1 MPQEHYHRK
10 VHAQP
15 GLQHQ
20 SDGIANPHERINS
33 KHEITQEDMVIDSR
47 QKLMFLDCWLSGD
60 NESRPVYVPVANAGM
75 SYGEAFEASVGT
87 GRVRKSV
94 VLDDSRLYVS
104 YQFDGV
110 GEGVFRVVVN
120 LAMPSCDGPAGRF
133 RVGDEIKG
141 GFGQLLQITA
151 VQRIALE
158 DAVLGGKL
166 GISVS
171 QPVSLHS
178 FPCFSV
184 SQSEA
189 GFEKIMQAVV
199 MTFECALTKQTDTLE
214 FCLDVVQDK

>member
-1 MPQEHYHRK
+1 
-10 VHAQP
+10 
-15 GLQHQ
+15 
-20 SDGIANPHERINS
+20 
-33 KHEITQEDMVIDSR
+33 
-47 QKLMFLDCWLSGD
+47 
-60 NESRPVYVPVANAGM
+60 
-75 SYGEAFEASVGT
+75 
-87 GRVRKSV
+87 V

>member
-1 MPQEHYHRK
+1 
-10 VHAQP
+10 
-15 GLQHQ
+15 
-20 SDGIANPHERINS
+20 
-33 KHEITQEDMVIDSR
+33 
-47 QKLMFLDCWLSGD
+47 
-60 NESRPVYVPVANAGM
+60 M

-87 GRVRKSV
+87 GKVRKSV